1 MEKPILKKLYFS
13 PVKSLSFSS
22 KKNLKIKKNLGIV
35 NDRIFA
41 FTRLISETEANDYK
55 KDPSKRNLKFFLTLR
70 NSPFLN
76 KYNFEY
82 NENELKMLI
91 KKNLIKKI
99 DLNDDNNLKLISEEL
114 IKHETIKNYFPYL
127 IKNVNS
133 PFFDTMPQNSISLIN
148 ISSIKDFEKKID
160 HKIDHERFRGNI
172 YINNIKPWTEFSWI
186 NKKIIINDCSFIV
199 LKKIPRCSATN
210 LRLNSDIFDI
220 NVPQK
225 LREVY
230 GHIDM
235 GVYLKPLNNGTIN
248 INDTI
253 KLS

>member
-1 MEKPILKKLYFS
+1 MKNPILEKLYFS

-22 KKNLKIKKNLGIV
+22 KKNLKINKNVGIQ

-41 FTRLISETEANDYK
+41 FTRIISEAEANEYK
-55 KDPSKRNLKFFLTLR
+55 KNPNKRNLKFFLSLK

-76 KYNFEY
+76 KYSFQYE
-82 NENELKMLI
+82 ENELSLFLEKKLI
-91 KKNLIKKI
+91 KKV
-99 DLNDDNNLKLISEEL
+99 DLNNDTNLKLIAEEL
-114 IKHETIKNYFPYL
+114 KIRESISYIPYL
-127 IKNVNS
+127 IKNIDF

-148 ISSIKDFEKKID
+148 MNSIKDFEMKID
-160 HKIDHERFRGNI
+160 HQINHERFRGNI
-172 YINNIKPWTEFSWI
+172 YINNINPWHEFSWV
-186 NKKIIINDCSFIV
+186 NKKIVINNCSFIV
-199 LKKIPRCSATN
+199 LRRIPRCSATN

-235 GVYLKPLNNGTIN
+235 GIYLKPLNNGTIN

-253 KLS
+253 KLK

>member
-22 KKNLKIKKNLGIV
+22 KKNLKIKKNLGIM

-41 FTRLISETEANDYK
+41 FTRLISETEANQYK
-55 KDPSKRNLKFFLTLR
+55 KDPSKRNLKFFLTLK

-82 NENELKMLI
+82 KENELKMLI
-91 KKNLIKKI
+91 KKNIIKKI

-127 IKNVNS
+127 IKNINY

-172 YINNIKPWTEFSWI
+172 YINNTKPWTEFRWI

>member
-1 MEKPILKKLYFS
+1 MTKPILNKLYFS

-22 KKNLKIKKNLGIV
+22 KESLKIKKNTGIQ

-41 FTRLISETEANDYK
+41 FTRIINETEANSYK
-55 KDPSKRNLKFFLTLR
+55 KNPNKRNLKFFLTLR

-82 NENELKMLI
+82 EKDELSLLF

-99 DLNDDNNLKLISEEL
+99 DLNNDNNLQLIPEEL
-114 IKHETIKNYFPYL
+114 KKRESVINYTPYL
-127 IKNVNS
+127 INNVDF

-148 ISSIKDFEKKID
+148 MNSIKDFEKKID

-172 YINNIKPWTEFSWI
+172 YIGNIDPWLEFNWI
-186 NKKIIINDCSFIV
+186 NKKIIINDCSFTV

-210 LRLNSDIFDI
+210 LGLNSDIFDI

-235 GVYLKPLNNGTIN
+235 GIYLVPLNSGTIN
-248 INDTI
+248 INDQIIIT
-253 KLS
+253 

>member
-1 MEKPILKKLYFS
+1 MTKPTLNKLYFS

-22 KKNLKIKKNLGIV
+22 KESLKIKKNIGIK

-41 FTRLISETEANDYK
+41 FTRIINETEANNYK
-55 KDPSKRNLKFFLTLR
+55 KDPNKRNLKFFLTLR

-82 NENELKMLI
+82 KENELSLLFG
-91 KKNLIKKI
+91 KNLIKKI
-99 DLNDDNNLKLISEEL
+99 DLNNDNNLKLIAEEL
-114 IKHETIKNYFPYL
+114 KRRESIINYIPYL
-127 IKNVNS
+127 IKNVDF

-148 ISSIKDFEKKID
+148 MNSIKDFEKKID
-160 HKIDHERFRGNI
+160 YKIGHERFRGNI
-172 YINNIKPWTEFSWI
+172 YVNDVDPWIEFNWV
-186 NKKIIINDCSFIV
+186 NKKITINECLFTV

-210 LRLNSDIFDI
+210 LRLNSDILDI

-248 INDTI
+248 IKDTI
-253 KLS
+253 TLT